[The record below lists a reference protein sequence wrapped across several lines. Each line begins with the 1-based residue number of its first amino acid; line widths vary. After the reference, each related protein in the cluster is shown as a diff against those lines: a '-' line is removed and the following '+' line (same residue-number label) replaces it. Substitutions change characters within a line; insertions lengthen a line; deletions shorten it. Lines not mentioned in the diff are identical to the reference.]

1 MASKRDDA
9 DAATNPDPLSGAPGS
24 HPVGVGVGALSGAA
38 AGAAVGAVAGPAG
51 AAVGTVVGAVAGAL
65 AGKGTAEAMH
75 PTDPETGAGQGH
87 PVGAGMGAAG
97 GAAAGAAIGS
107 AAGPVGTIV
116 GGVVGAVA
124 GGLAGEGV
132 AEAINPAME
141 DEYWRHNYG
150 DRPYV
155 SAGADYDTYR
165 GTYEYGWEAFG
176 NNPGRSFADVEP
188 DLCAQWEA
196 RGAGLGWDDARAAAR
211 DAWNR
216 VEGQSAERR
225 R

>member
-1 MASKRDDA
+1 MTGKQDDVDVA
-9 DAATNPDPLSGAPGS
+9 NPDPLSGAPGA

-38 AGAAVGAVAGPAG
+38 AGAAMGAVAGPAG

-107 AAGPVGTIV
+107 AAGPLGTIV
-116 GGVVGAVA
+116 GGMVGAVA

-132 AEAINPAME
+132 AEAINPSVE
-141 DEYWRHNYG
+141 DEYWRRNYG

-155 SAGADYDTYR
+155 SAGAAYDTYR
-165 GTYEYGWEAFG
+165 GAYEYGWEAFEKHA
-176 NNPGRSFADVEP
+176 GRTFDEIEP
-188 DLCAQWEA
+188 ELRTHWQA
-196 RGAGLGWDDARAAAR
+196 RHPSGLGWEHASAAAR
-211 DAWNR
+211 DAWQR
-216 VEGQSAERR
+216 VEQRSGPRR
-225 R
+225 